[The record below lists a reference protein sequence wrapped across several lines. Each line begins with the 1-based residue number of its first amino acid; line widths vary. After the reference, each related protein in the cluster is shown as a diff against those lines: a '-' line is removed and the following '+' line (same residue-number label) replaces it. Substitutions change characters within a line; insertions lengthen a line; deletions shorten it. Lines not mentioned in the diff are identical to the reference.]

1 MIVVKTPH
9 RISLFGGGT
18 DYPAWFQKHSGEVIA
33 GAIDKYCYLTVREL
47 PPFFDH
53 KYRLVY
59 RKIETV
65 NDVLSIEHPAVRA
78 AIHAS
83 GMTAGLEIHHDSDL
97 PARTG
102 IGSSSAFSVG
112 ILQAFDAL
120 KGERPSKPEL
130 ARRAIHM
137 EREVMHEFGGHQDQ
151 VVSAHGG
158 LINIR
163 FNRDG
168 SVEIRDAL
176 SENASFRSTIERNL
190 VMVFTGVKRNSSE
203 VAAAFVQRLTESQ
216 NDRYLYEMQSITWQ
230 AQQILDS
237 GNTARLEEL
246 GYLLD
251 ETWRLKESMNPLAI
265 TDELRALRDEAKSAG
280 ALGGKIAGAGGGGFC
295 VFFVPVDKREYFA
308 EKMREHL
315 VVPFKF
321 VDEGSTVVYDSG
333 ERLN

>member
-1 MIVVKTPH
+1 
-9 RISLFGGGT
+9 
-18 DYPAWFQKHSGEVIA
+18 
-33 GAIDKYCYLTVREL
+33 
-47 PPFFDH
+47 
-53 KYRLVY
+53 
-59 RKIETV
+59 
-65 NDVLSIEHPAVRA
+65 
-78 AIHAS
+78 
-83 GMTAGLEIHHDSDL
+83 
-97 PARTG
+97 
-102 IGSSSAFSVG
+102 
-112 ILQAFDAL
+112 
-120 KGERPSKPEL
+120 
-130 ARRAIHM
+130 
-137 EREVMHEFGGHQDQ
+137 MHEFGGHQDQ

-216 NDRYLYEMQSITWQ
+216 NDRYLYEMQSITGQ
-230 AQQILDS
+230 AQQILNS

-280 ALGGKIAGAGGGGFC
+280 ALGGKITGAGGGGFC

>member
-18 DYPAWFQKHSGEVIA
+18 DYPAWFQKHGGEVIA

-65 NDVLSIEHPAVRA
+65 TDTEAIKHPAVRA
-78 AIHAS
+78 AIRAS
-83 GMTAGLEIHHDSDL
+83 GITDGLEVHHDSDL

-120 KGERPSKPEL
+120 QGKVPSKPEL
-130 ARRAIHM
+130 ARRAIHL

-168 SVEIRDAL
+168 SIDIRDAL
-176 SENASFRSTIERNL
+176 GENTALRSAIERSL

-203 VAAAFVQRLTESQ
+203 VAAAFVQRLTQSQ
-216 NDRYLYEMQSITWQ
+216 NDRYLHEMQSITGQ

-237 GNTARLEEL
+237 GDTARITEL
-246 GYLLD
+246 GHLLD
-251 ETWRLKESMNPLAI
+251 ETWQLKESMNPLAI

-280 ALGGKIAGAGGGGFC
+280 ALGGKVAGAGGGGFC
-295 VFFVPVDKREYFA
+295 VFFVPADKREHFA
-308 EKMREHL
+308 GKMREHL

>member
-18 DYPAWFQKHSGEVIA
+18 DYPAWFQKHGGEVIA
-33 GAIDKYCYLTVREL
+33 GAIDKYCYLTIRKL

-65 NDVLSIEHPAVRA
+65 NEVQSIEHPAVRA

-176 SENASFRSTIERNL
+176 SENAAFRPAMERNL

-216 NDRYLYEMQSITWQ
+216 NDRYLYEMQSITGQ

-251 ETWRLKESMNPLAI
+251 ETWRLKEAMNPLAI